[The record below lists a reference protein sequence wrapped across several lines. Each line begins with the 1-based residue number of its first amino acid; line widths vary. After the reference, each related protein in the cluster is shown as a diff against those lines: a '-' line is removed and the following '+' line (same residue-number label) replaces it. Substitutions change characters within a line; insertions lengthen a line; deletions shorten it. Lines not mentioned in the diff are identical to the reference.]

1 MLRRSIGIAGNASG
15 GVAVTFALSAMFL
28 VCTVG
33 MTIDYARLTNMR
45 QKMQNAADAA
55 AFAGAKE
62 LSLADAR
69 RENVPEVVKAVVQ
82 SYIDADSG
90 RNSVSSATVKD
101 NPLQVEVTL
110 ATSIELF
117 FGGLF
122 GKDSS
127 DVSVVSVAQ
136 VMGRPNICVL
146 ALNPSESGAVSMM
159 HAARMTGSNCAVFSN
174 SSSGSGLIVQDSAQ
188 LTAATVC
195 SAGGITGRG
204 SIAPPP
210 YQDCPHFDDP
220 LADRPEPASSR
231 CDHTQKVIS
240 NSTVLLQ
247 PGVYCSGLK
256 IMGTSKV
263 TFAPGVYVIKDGPFT
278 VAGQSE
284 IVGHGVGF
292 FLAGESNFFF
302 NGQTSVE
309 LSAPTSGP
317 LAGLLFFGS
326 RSQSDRMTSTIRSAK
341 AQVLTGTIY
350 LPRATLVVDSIGSVA
365 TDSAYT
371 AIVVRSLKLFD
382 GPHLV
387 LNTRYSDTAVPV
399 PEGIKSAGQPV
410 RLVE

>member
-1 MLRRSIGIAGNASG
+1 MFGRSIGVAGNASG
-15 GVAVTFALSAMFL
+15 GVAVTFAISAMFL

-33 MTIDYARLTNMR
+33 MTIDYARLSNMR
-45 QKMQNAADAA
+45 QSMQNAADAA

-82 SYIDADSG
+82 KYIDADG
-90 RNSVSSATVKD
+90 GGAALSSATVRD
-101 NPLQVEVTL
+101 NPLQVEVL
-110 ATSIELF
+110 LRTSIGLY

-127 DVSVVSVAQ
+127 DVSVVSIAQ

-146 ALNPSESGAVSMM
+146 ALDPSESGVISMM

-174 SSSGSGLIVQDSAQ
+174 SSSGSGLIVHDSAQ

-195 SAGGITGRG
+195 SAGGISGRG
-204 SIAPPP
+204 SIAPAP
-210 YQDCPHFDDP
+210 YQDCPHFEDP
-220 LADRPEPASSR
+220 LIDRPEPNSSG
-231 CDHTQKVIS
+231 CDHSKKVIS
-240 NSTVLLQ
+240 NSTELLQ
-247 PGVYCSGLK
+247 PGVYCSGLQ

-263 TFAPGVYVIKDGPFT
+263 TFAPGVYVIKDGPLA

-309 LSAPTSGP
+309 LSAPTRGP

-350 LPRATLVVDSIGSVA
+350 LPMAALVVDSIGSVA
-365 TDSAYT
+365 SDSAYT
-371 AIVVRSLKLFD
+371 AIVVRRLKLFD

-387 LNTRYSDTAVPV
+387 LNTRYSDTKVPV
-399 PEGIKSAGQPV
+399 PEGIRSAGQPV
-410 RLVE
+410 RLIE